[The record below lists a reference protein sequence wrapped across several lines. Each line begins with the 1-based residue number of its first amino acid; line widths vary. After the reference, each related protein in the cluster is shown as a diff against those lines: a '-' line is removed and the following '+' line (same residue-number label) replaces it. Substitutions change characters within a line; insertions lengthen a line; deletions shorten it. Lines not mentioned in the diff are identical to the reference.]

1 MRAHVLVEC
10 DVVERGVLQAERL
23 LLQSGVG
30 GLLSALRAVEG
41 TGVCRIAVDGGVGDR
56 EFAYDAAALRVE
68 HVLVAAGNAH
78 DAVLERELVDE
89 ILRAVGVEELT
100 GQALHGDVGDA
111 HVADGVE
118 ALLIERGGIALL
130 AAQLN
135 HRSLEG
141 RGIDADGT
149 GGVALDGEGTGNL
162 QRRGHRVV
170 AHTQRDGD
178 RLGVHVL
185 GQRGVEGRRDV
196 GAAGQRERYRIA
208 DNLYQ
213 PARVANLGVVLRAVA
228 QGEVAGGDVACE
240 GNDTLHVVGHGLLVV
255 ARRLVGAH
263 VSENTIDRA
272 LEGVAR
278 DGPNR
283 VGTGLALVQAPDEL
297 AALAAVDD
305 ERLLHVEGEPLL
317 SGLAVRAHVLV
328 ECDVV
333 ERGVLQ
339 AERLLLQSGVGGLL
353 SALRA
358 VEGAGVCRIAV
369 DGGVCDRK
377 LAYDAATLCV
387 EHVLVA
393 AGYLQDAVVER
404 QLTDEILSGV
414 GVEEL
419 AGQSLHGDVGD
430 ADVADVVELLFV
442 EEGFIRRIAHLDERA
457 FKCGSIDGSRGGSIA
472 D

>member
-1 MRAHVLVEC
+1 M
-10 DVVERGVLQAERL
+10 
-23 LLQSGVG
+23 
-30 GLLSALRAVEG
+30 
-41 TGVCRIAVDGGVGDR
+41 CRIAVDGGVCDR
-56 EFAYDAAALRVE
+56 KLAYDAATLCVE
-68 HVLVAAGNAH
+68 HVLVAAGYLH

-89 ILRAVGVEELT
+89 ILRAVGVEKLA
-100 GQALHGDVGDA
+100 GKVLHGYVGYADT
-111 HVADGVE
+111 ADGVE

-130 AAQLN
+130 AQLN

-141 RGIDADGT
+141 RGVDADGT

-162 QRRGHRVV
+162 QRRGHCVV

-178 RLGVHVL
+178 RLGLRVL

-240 GNDTLHVVGHGLLVV
+240 GHDTLHVVGHGLLVV

-263 VSENTIDRA
+263 VSENAIDRA

-283 VGTGLALVQAPDEL
+283 VGARLALVQAPDEL

-305 ERLLHVEGEPLL
+305 EARLHDELKPLL

-457 FKCGSIDGSRGGSIA
+457 FKCGSVDGSWGGSIA